1 VCVGIETAEAFIG
14 VTAGIELVAAG
25 PVAAVGKI
33 TSWKNMNRVGIE
45 NVPAPPPDEPPEF
58 MVKVTVDVVP
68 PPDVLPVVVPIVLVG
83 IETCIAGAGAIGVG
97 IIGAGAI
104 VPMPGH
110 SNSRPS
116 SDSTEIEGFRRARRA
131 FIACWFCSCW
141 DLMGLFLCKLSQ
153 SRGKPHSIRVRNE
166 PLGYESIQTGLDSP
180 KHSARIVSESLHF
193 FSIVMQ
199 CGRNMPWS
207 DGDVRPATPKGG
219 TRSTVRQGDVDT
231 PNGREVG
238 AWVNLAIERTT
249 PKGRQMNRSFRLLFL
264 ELGMSLFS
272 HSFHNFVGR
281 IDNDRL
287 DIFG

>member
-1 VCVGIETAEAFIG
+1 VCVGIETVEAFIG
-14 VTAGIELVAAG
+14 VTAGIELVASG

-45 NVPAPPPDEPPEF
+45 NVPPPDDEPPEF
-58 MVKVTVDVVP
+58 MVTVTVPDDVG
-68 PPDVLPVVVPIVLVG
+68 DALPVVVPIVLVG

-131 FIACWFCSCW
+131 FIACRFCSCW

-153 SRGKPHSIRVRNE
+153 SSRKPHSIRVRNE
-166 PLGYESIQTGLDSP
+166 PLGYESIRTGLDSP
-180 KHSARIVSESLHF
+180 KRSARIVSETLHF
-193 FSIVMQ
+193 FSIAMQ

-207 DGDVRPATPKGG
+207 DGDVRPATPLGG
-219 TRSTVRQGDVDT
+219 TRSTVRQRDVDT

-238 AWVNLAIERTT
+238 AWVNLAIEQKT

-272 HSFHNFVGR
+272 HSLHNFVGR
-281 IDNDRL
+281 IDDDRL